1 MNTAPT
7 LSRDKDRTIVG
18 YNSFCLAGNF
28 VDRNTNQNGSGVR
41 ENASFTLNT
50 QDRHAVAYDV
60 RNNRLNGTVSG
71 TLQAKESGGWSL
83 NYINPVI
90 QPDVLRLPEWIVRRL
105 LPMECGRLQGFP
117 DGWGEIAPL
126 ANETEIQFW
135 REVYLR
141 NCKIKGRSQRR
152 SLPGRWSQ
160 KRCRCEEMARR
171 AAQSVGGVFHVG
183 QRHGLAECP
192 VLRPKCFPGIGEAC
206 GGGKAGQP
214 VRWKRDHAAVCCDVR
229 RAGCMGKRSGAL
241 PYCRYQNTPAGDA
254 TPRQHNGHQRRSDR
268 AGGHHHFRLSLPR
281 PEHCGK
287 AQRTG
292 RRPKLPVL

>member
-1 MNTAPT
+1 MNSEKDVCCIASTQTNAERLMNTAPT

-50 QDRHAVAYDV
+50 QDRHAVAYDA
-60 RNNRLNGTVSG
+60 RNSRLNGTVSG

-90 QPDVLRLPEWIVRRL
+90 QPDVPRLPEWIVRRL

-126 ANETEIQFW
+126 TDAEETKFW

-141 NCKIKGRSQRR
+141 NCKIKGQKPKKIIARADGARSDAAV
-152 SLPGRWSQ
+152 
-160 KRCRCEEMARR
+160 KRCRSEEMARR

-183 QRHGLAECP
+183 
-192 VLRPKCFPGIGEAC
+192 
-206 GGGKAGQP
+206 
-214 VRWKRDHAAVCCDVR
+214 
-229 RAGCMGKRSGAL
+229 
-241 PYCRYQNTPAGDA
+241 
-254 TPRQHNGHQRRSDR
+254 
-268 AGGHHHFRLSLPR
+268 
-281 PEHCGK
+281 
-287 AQRTG
+287 
-292 RRPKLPVL
+292 